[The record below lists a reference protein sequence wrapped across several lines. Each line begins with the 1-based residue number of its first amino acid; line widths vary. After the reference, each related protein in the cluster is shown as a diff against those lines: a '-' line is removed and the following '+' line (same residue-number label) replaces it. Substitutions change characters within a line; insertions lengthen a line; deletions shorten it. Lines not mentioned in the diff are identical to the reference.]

1 MTIKNT
7 LALLFIFI
15 CLTSFG
21 QQYQSMI
28 NQGTYTI
35 ASIESEANKYFEI
48 NGRGKG
54 SGYKQFK
61 RWLYVAKRDIDE
73 NGFKRSN
80 HSQMKSLRKYRKAA
94 ANKKKGNQAL
104 GGSLTGSWEEVG
116 PTNWSASTGWT
127 PGVGRITSIAIDPN
141 NANHILVGSP
151 TGGIWKSTDAGIN
164 WAPLTDQFQT
174 MDVYSL
180 AISPHNPNHYLW
192 GELGE
197 IYKSVD
203 AGATWTSTNS
213 PFSLW
218 VNAIVYHPTN
228 PNVVLAC
235 SSFDGLS
242 RSTDG
247 GSTWTMVASVSSE
260 ACYDIEF
267 KPGDPN
273 IVYASGTN
281 VYKSTNAGL
290 TFSALNGS
298 WGTGAKM
305 MAVTPDNPE
314 VVYIAEGSGRFMGL
328 HKSVNSGT
336 SFTQLRDNS
345 INYFGYEPDGSGTR
359 GQAPRDMDIIVSPT
373 NDNEVHLGG
382 IQTWKSTNGGQS
394 FSLTSFWRHDEA
406 AGLGVGYIHAD
417 VDIMVYKGSRIYL
430 GTDGGFYTS
439 DDQAATFDNKTLG
452 MGLHQYYRIGVSKTD
467 PNVVVGGSQDNGTC
481 VMHGANRDFK
491 FWIGGDGAEAF
502 VDWNDPNNLYGTSN
516 GILFYKSTDQ
526 GNSIAQITPPESF
539 GANIIPFEQDPV
551 SSNTFYM
558 GYSQVY
564 KSTNSGGNWTPISSL
579 NGGYINELKIAASNN
594 QYIYASKYATLHRT
608 TDGGSS
614 WTTLS
619 GISSRINSIAVHPD
633 DEQRVAVVTSSKV
646 YVSTN
651 AGNTWTDYTKNL
663 PVGPAYYC
671 AVWQKGADNGL
682 YIGGNGF
689 VSYIDDNRTNYVDFF
704 DALPN
709 VRVYELEIQYVS
721 NKLFAGT
728 YGRGL
733 WESDLYGT
741 PGKDY
746 DAAVTGIND
755 VSSTLCGNNANPTV
769 TIENKGEITLSS
781 VAIKIYLN
789 GVLRKTVAHTT
800 SLTTG
805 QSEQVSISGI
815 TFPSEGTVILK
826 AEVSNPNGQADE
838 DAVNDNQ
845 SMAVVVTFGQPYS
858 SVNGGPIDYTF
869 STAANY
875 NSDNGLYFNVLVASV
890 LESVKVYADGA
901 GDRTVEI
908 RNSTGTVVFSKTVTL
923 PHGESRMQLDASLP
937 VGTNYRIGING
948 NRNLYR
954 NSSGP
959 SYPYTISNLMSIT
972 SSTAPGVEL
981 DYYYFFYDWQVKQE
995 GCTVLTSIEEFSV
1008 NIRIYPNPV
1017 QNQVNIEGEFKH
1029 WTLTDSKGA
1038 FIKAGTEKVIDVG
1051 GLNSGLYY
1059 LRVDG
1064 EVVKFIKNSLM

>member
-1 MTIKNT
+1 MTIKNK
-7 LALLFIFI
+7 LSLLFIFL

-21 QQYQSMI
+21 QKYQSMI

-48 NGRGKG
+48 NGTGRG

-61 RWLYVAKRDIDE
+61 RWLYVANRDIDE

-80 HSQMKSLRKYRKAA
+80 HNQMKALRSYRRAA
-94 ANKKKGNQAL
+94 ANKRKGKNDQTL
-104 GGSLTGSWEEVG
+104 GGSLTGSWQEVG

-151 TGGIWKSTDAGIN
+151 TGGVWKSTDAGVN

-180 AISPHNPNHYLW
+180 AISPHNPDHYLW

-197 IYKSVD
+197 VYKSVD

-218 VNAIVYHPTN
+218 VNAIVYHPTD

-247 GSTWTMVASVSSE
+247 GSTWTMVSSVASE

-273 IVYASGTN
+273 VVYVSGTN

-290 TFSALNGS
+290 TFLAINGS

-314 VVYIAEGSGRFMGL
+314 AVYIAEGSGRFVGL
-328 HKSVNSGT
+328 HKSTNSGI

-345 INYFGYEPDGSGTR
+345 INYFGYESDGSGTR
-359 GQAPRDMDIIVSPT
+359 GQAPRDMEIIVSPT
-373 NDNEVHLGG
+373 DENEVHLGG

-439 DDQAATFDNKTLG
+439 DDQAATFNNKTLG

-491 FWIGGDGAEAF
+491 FWIGGDGSEAF
-502 VDWNDPNNLYGTSN
+502 VDWSDPNNLYGTSN
-516 GILFYKSTDQ
+516 GILFYKSSDQ
-526 GNSIAQITPPESF
+526 GNSIAQIAPPESF

-551 SSNTFYM
+551 SSNTMYM

-564 KSTNSGGNWTPISSL
+564 KSTNSGGSWTSISSL
-579 NGGYINELKIAASNN
+579 SGGYINELKIAASNN

-619 GISSRINSIAVHPD
+619 GISSRINSIAVDPD
-633 DEQRVAVVTSSKV
+633 DEQRIAVVTSSNV

-682 YIGGNGF
+682 YVGGNGF
-689 VSYIDDNRTNYVDFF
+689 VSYIDDNMTNYVDFL

-746 DAAVTGIND
+746 DAAVIGITD
-755 VSSTLCGNNANPTV
+755 VSSTLCGNSANPTV
-769 TIENKGEITLSS
+769 TIENKGQITLSA
-781 VAIKIYLN
+781 VVIKIYLD
-789 GVLRKTVAHTT
+789 GVLTKTVAHTT

-815 TFPSEGTVILK
+815 TFPTEGTVILK

-838 DAVNDNQ
+838 DAVNDNKL
-845 SMAVVVTFGQPYS
+845 MGVVVTFGQPYS
-858 SVNGGPIDYTF
+858 SVNGGPVDNTF
-869 STAANY
+869 GPAANY
-875 NSDNGLYFNVLVASV
+875 NNDNGLYFDVLVASV

-908 RNSTGTVVFSKTVTL
+908 KNSTGTVVFSKTVTL

-937 VGTNYRIGING
+937 AGTSYRIGING

-959 SYPYTISNLMSIT
+959 SYPYSISNLMSIT
-972 SSTAPGVEL
+972 SSTAAGVEL

-995 GCTVLTSIEEFSV
+995 GCAVLTSIEELSG
-1008 NIRIYPNPV
+1008 NIWIYPNPV
-1017 QNQVNIEGEFKH
+1017 KNQVNIEGEFKH

-1051 GLNSGLYY
+1051 GLPLGLYY
-1059 LRVDG
+1059 LNVDG
-1064 EVVKFIKNSLM
+1064 EVVKFIKN